1 MFLYS
6 LGLFDC
12 WATHPFKQ
20 LSKESGRIFELFIGF
35 LKNIFLAPWT
45 VAEVSAKLNN
55 STKIWAYAIPSMTFF
70 VMFIILHIAE
80 VAVDGCWAI
89 GNIFSCFP
97 GFLIVSGSFHLGFTF
112 PSVLTY
118 QSLVLINLF
127 VLIFCQIKWNDFSS
141 TKMPFPQINLSP
153 EETEHTTY
161 S

>member
-1 MFLYS
+1 MFLYP

-55 STKIWAYAIPSMTFF
+55 STKVWAYAIPSMTFF

-89 GNIFSCFP
+89 GKVFSCFP
-97 GFLIVSGSFHLGFTF
+97 LKKIQLDVEDKILICTF
-112 PSVLTY
+112 Y
-118 QSLVLINLF
+118 
-127 VLIFCQIKWNDFSS
+127 
-141 TKMPFPQINLSP
+141 
-153 EETEHTTY
+153 
-161 S
+161 